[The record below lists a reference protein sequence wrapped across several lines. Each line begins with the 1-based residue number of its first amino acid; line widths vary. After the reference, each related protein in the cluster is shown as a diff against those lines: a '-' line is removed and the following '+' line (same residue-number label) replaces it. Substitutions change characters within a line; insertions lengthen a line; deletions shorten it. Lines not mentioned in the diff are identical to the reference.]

1 VSQLLVESALLALGG
16 ALLGLVIAKLTLR
29 VILRVAP
36 TGLLPQTIG
45 LDARVLVFALVLT
58 ALTTIVVGLWP
69 ALSATRLRLSRSLRD
84 GGRSASDGVRT
95 LRARRSLVIAET
107 SLALV
112 LLICAGLVLQSLR
125 HMLDVDP
132 GFNPEH
138 LVSMRVSL
146 GGPRYND
153 TTQAQFFRDLQSRL
167 EGRGGIEA
175 VAAANTP
182 PISAGGIIAPIRLI
196 GMPARAGEKLMGATT
211 AMTPGYFRTL
221 GMRVVE
227 GRDIAWSDAQTK
239 LVVSQSAARLYWPG
253 QSAIGKHIAFGMADT
268 LGLEVVGIVAD
279 ARNRGLTTDAPA
291 MIYMAYSGAARIART
306 MTIVARGRGDVGAV
320 LATTKQVVREID
332 PGLPLYGAQSV
343 TDIIEQSMGQ
353 PRLNTTLLAFFALVA
368 VVLAVIG
375 IYGVVSYSVTQRTQ
389 EIGVRMALGA
399 RQNDVLRLVLGEGAA
414 LAAVGVVIGVGG
426 AFLATPLIRSWLFG
440 IERTDAP
447 TFLATAFGL
456 VVIALA
462 ASYLPAR
469 RASRVD
475 PLVAMRGD

>member
-1 VSQLLVESALLALGG
+1 
-16 ALLGLVIAKLTLR
+16 
-29 VILRVAP
+29 
-36 TGLLPQTIG
+36 
-45 LDARVLVFALVLT
+45 
-58 ALTTIVVGLWP
+58 
-69 ALSATRLRLSRSLRD
+69 
-84 GGRSASDGVRT
+84 
-95 LRARRSLVIAET
+95 
-107 SLALV
+107 
-112 LLICAGLVLQSLR
+112 
-125 HMLDVDP
+125 
-132 GFNPEH
+132 
-138 LVSMRVSL
+138 
-146 GGPRYND
+146 
-153 TTQAQFFRDLQSRL
+153 
-167 EGRGGIEA
+167 
-175 VAAANTP
+175 
-182 PISAGGIIAPIRLI
+182 
-196 GMPARAGEKLMGATT
+196 
-211 AMTPGYFRTL
+211 
-221 GMRVVE
+221 MRVVE

-253 QSAIGKHIAFGMADT
+253 QSAIGKHIAFGTADT

-447 TFLATAFGL
+447 TILATAFGL